1 MFSPPE
7 HSPYIPDQ
15 IFCRRSNVG
24 FPGIFLNIC
33 SCILCFGT
41 CKNIIPVQCASR
53 SEELKS
59 DIFKSFQNYTIKIQN
74 IIHQRVGRER
84 REESVKTIGSLVS
97 SAEHLSIIN
106 STQVFFLFLFF
117 CSFFYFS
124 RHLANESECCALQ
137 TYVKRRGSRTAL
149 FAGCLAIIFASS
161 GHNGINMFPINLSH
175 FFCELP
181 RCSELEDFRAK

>member
-1 MFSPPE
+1 MGGGGFSGRLRSVRSPSLMFSPPE

-74 IIHQRVGRER
+74 IIHQRVGWER
-84 REESVKTIGSLVS
+84 REESVKTIGSLAS

-106 STQVFFLFLFF
+106 STHFFSFSFF
-117 CSFFYFS
+117 CSLFIS
-124 RHLANESECCALQ
+124 LATWQ
-137 TYVKRRGSRTAL
+137 MK
-149 FAGCLAIIFASS
+149 ASAV
-161 GHNGINMFPINLSH
+161 HCKHM
-175 FFCELP
+175 
-181 RCSELEDFRAK
+181 